1 MKFIEKIFTVDNN
14 SALKNHYLRSGEF
27 GEHCCMELIMKI
39 YALIKTLENDQ
50 KFKGYMRKRIDDLK
64 KHYWFMPTV
73 AALCSKEELEVSK
86 RRKVEEIPEEIKIFS
101 FIMDVCQCVEIVNN
115 QGHNFFTY
123 FPMKPKVYFLTSKSV
138 NNFRAECR
146 IEQSTAKLMDLMS
159 YVQQFDIEMNRNL
172 DLSEQYPS
180 ISKFLSADAFAF
192 WKQA

>member
-1 MKFIEKIFTVDNN
+1 
-14 SALKNHYLRSGEF
+14 
-27 GEHCCMELIMKI
+27 
-39 YALIKTLENDQ
+39 
-50 KFKGYMRKRIDDLK
+50 
-64 KHYWFMPTV
+64 MPTV

-180 ISKFLSADAFAF
+180 ISKFLSADAFAY